1 MAFNSLI
8 SMVIENKINPIFNL
22 THRKFENRYL
32 GLIKTQNILNIL
44 ILSSLN
50 FKINNIA
57 GKKNSG
63 L

>member
-1 MAFNSLI
+1 
-8 SMVIENKINPIFNL
+8 MVIEKKINPIFNL
-22 THRKFENRYL
+22 THGKFENRYL

-57 GKKNSG
+57 
-63 L
+63 